1 MFQFLKRSWHLITF
15 HFPFCVILPPPIPMS
30 PQSRT
35 SLVSHYPTG
44 IKGQLKL
51 HKAAETTQIIN
62 KKHKIFPLEPR
73 MPGEHCRSIILKQVN
88 WGIFSKQQHIK
99 SKCKETQ
106 SKLVLKLFVASH
118 WTTHT
123 TSEKAEKSL
132 LMYTQETQQCTELQ
146 ASAPFSASSII
157 LLFQAAIRMVEII
170 PTTTEIRTK
179 S

>member
-1 MFQFLKRSWHLITF
+1 MFQFLKRSWHLISF

-35 SLVSHYPTG
+35 SLVSHYPIG

-62 KKHKIFPLEPR
+62 KKHQIFPLEPR

-106 SKLVLKLFVASH
+106 PKLVLKQFVASH

-123 TSEKAEKSL
+123 TSERQRNHFSCTLRKRSNALNCKHLHHFQLPPLFSCFK
-132 LMYTQETQQCTELQ
+132 QQLQ
-146 ASAPFSASSII
+146 WW
-157 LLFQAAIRMVEII
+157 
-170 PTTTEIRTK
+170 K
-179 S
+179 